1 MMLLINHFWIC
12 EKLVPPKDNVT
23 ILQTI
28 LCSHQLPKHPP
39 RRLISSALSGEQ
51 FERNLTG
58 LYQPQTGRS
67 LMSRTDFCGE
77 TPKVTIPTKQLK
89 GPGLGA
95 YIPEFREQK
104 PKWNST
110 SEVRACVQHAFSN
123 NVCMRWERGRS
134 LSVETN
140 RVAFSKKTPLHYFSR
155 FQKAEELYSSDLKG
169 T

>member
-1 MMLLINHFWIC
+1 
-12 EKLVPPKDNVT
+12 
-23 ILQTI
+23 
-28 LCSHQLPKHPP
+28 
-39 RRLISSALSGEQ
+39 
-51 FERNLTG
+51 
-58 LYQPQTGRS
+58 
-67 LMSRTDFCGE
+67 MSRTDFCGE